1 MRQFA
6 VIGLGRF
13 GESLVRTL
21 VSMGCQ
27 VLAVDSREDKV
38 EEIAA
43 VATRAVQADA
53 TDEAA
58 LRELGLRNFDVV
70 VVAIGEDMQASIL
83 ITVLLKELGVKYVM
97 AKAINE
103 IHGKVLEKVGADKV
117 IFPERDMGIR
127 LAHHMAAKNVL
138 DYIELSPEYGI
149 EEIIATSK
157 LANKTLGQL
166 DLRARL
172 GVSVIALKRVP
183 DQVVIAP
190 GANDTVREGDVLVL
204 VGKRSALRRLEEV

>member
-27 VLAVDSREDKV
+27 VLAVDSREEKV

-53 TDEAA
+53 TDEAV
-58 LRELGLRNFDVV
+58 LRELGLRNFDVA
-70 VVAIGEDMQASIL
+70 VVAIGEDLQASIL
-83 ITVLLKELGVKYVM
+83 VTVMLKELGVKYVV

-103 IHGKVLEKVGADKV
+103 LHGRVLEKVGADKV
-117 IFPERDMGIR
+117 IYPERDMGVR
-127 LAHHMAAKNVL
+127 LAHQLVAKNVL
-138 DYIELSPEYGI
+138 DYIELSPDYGI
-149 EEIIATSK
+149 EEIVAPPG
-157 LANKTLGQL
+157 LVNKTLGQL
-166 DLRARL
+166 NLRARL
-172 GVSVIALKRVP
+172 GVMVMALKRPP
-183 DQVVIAP
+183 DQVIVAP
-190 GANDTVREGDVLVL
+190 GANDLIREGDVLVL
-204 VGKRSALRRLEEV
+204 VGKRSALRHLEG

>member
-1 MRQFA
+1 M
-6 VIGLGRF
+6 GRF

-21 VSMGCQ
+21 VGMGCQ
-27 VLAVDSREDKV
+27 VLAVDNRESKV
-38 EEIAA
+38 EEIMG

-83 ITVLLKELGVKYVM
+83 VTVLLKELGVKYVV
-97 AKAINE
+97 AKAVND

-117 IFPERDMGIR
+117 VFPERDMGVR
-127 LAHHMAAKNVL
+127 LAHHLAAKNVL
-138 DYIELSPEYGI
+138 DYIELSEEYSI
-149 EEIIATSK
+149 EEIVATDK
-157 LANKTLGQL
+157 LANKTLAQL

-172 GVSVIALKRVP
+172 GVMVIALKRSTGEVI
-183 DQVVIAP
+183 IAP
-190 GANDTVREGDVLVL
+190 GGNDRIQPGDVVVL
-204 VGKRSALRRLEEV
+204 VGKRAALRRLEEV